1 MINMHGENNLHDGKL
16 WLRFYFPGMN
26 FHFTRVT
33 GNGNYEALGYVNY
46 VHGY

>member
-1 MINMHGENNLHDGKL
+1 MHRANNLPDGKL
-16 WLRFYFPGMN
+16 RLRFYFPGMN
-26 FHFTRVT
+26 FHFPQGT